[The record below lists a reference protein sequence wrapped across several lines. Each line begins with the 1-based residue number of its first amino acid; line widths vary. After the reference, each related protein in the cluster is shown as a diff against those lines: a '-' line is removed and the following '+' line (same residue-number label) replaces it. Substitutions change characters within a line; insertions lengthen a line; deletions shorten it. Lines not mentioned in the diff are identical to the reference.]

1 MRDLISWKKNEIV
14 TLRNQMEE
22 LFNRFFD
29 QLSCRCF
36 TPGAGP
42 FTNWQFD
49 EDDRMIR
56 VRIALPDTDPD
67 DIDISILGEMLTVRS
82 KQEEIDRLEDHA
94 YTAERKSS
102 LATARSV
109 QLPCRVK
116 RDDIEARYSDG
127 VLEII
132 LPKLEKTTVKVEVK
146 GEK

>member
-29 QLSCRCF
+29 QLSCSCF

-42 FTNWQFD
+42 FTDWQFD

-67 DIDISILGEMLTVRS
+67 DIDISLSGEMLTVRS
-82 KQEEIDRLEDHA
+82 KREETQRLEEKG
-94 YTAERKSS
+94 YPAERTSS
-102 LATARSV
+102 LSLARSV
-109 QLPCRVK
+109 HLPSRVK
-116 RDDIEARYSDG
+116 RDDIDARYSDG

-132 LPKLEKTTVKVEVK
+132 LPKLEKTAVRVEVK
-146 GEK
+146 GE

>member
-1 MRDLISWKKNEIV
+1 MRDLISWKKNELV
-14 TLRNQMEE
+14 TLRHQMEE

-42 FTNWQFD
+42 FTDWQFD

-56 VRIALPDTDPD
+56 VRIALPNTDPT
-67 DIDISILGEMLTVRS
+67 DIDISLSGEMLTVRS
-82 KQEEIDRLEDHA
+82 KREETQRLEENG
-94 YTAERKSS
+94 YPAERKSS
-102 LATARSV
+102 LSLARSV
-109 QLPCRVK
+109 HLPSPVK

-132 LPKLEKTTVKVEVK
+132 LPKLEKTVVRVEVK
-146 GEK
+146 GQ

>member
-1 MRDLISWKKNEIV
+1 MRDLITWKKSEIV

-42 FTNWQFD
+42 FTDWQFD
-49 EDDRMIR
+49 EDDRMIH
-56 VRIALPDTDPD
+56 VRIALPNTDPA
-67 DIDISILGEMLTVRS
+67 DIEISISGEMLTVRS
-82 KQEEIDRLEDHA
+82 KREETQRLEENG
-94 YTAERKSS
+94 YPAERKSS
-102 LATARSV
+102 LSLARSV
-109 QLPCRVK
+109 HLPSPVK

-132 LPKLEKTTVKVEVK
+132 LPKLEKTVVRVEVK
-146 GEK
+146 GQ

>member
-29 QLSCRCF
+29 QLSCSCF

-42 FTNWQFD
+42 FTDWQFD
-49 EDDRMIR
+49 EDDRMIY
-56 VRIALPDTDPD
+56 VRIQLPDTDPD
-67 DIDISILGEMLTVRS
+67 DIEISISGEMLTVRS
-82 KQEEIDRLEDHA
+82 KREETQRLEENA
-94 YTAERKSS
+94 YPAEKKSS
-102 LATARSV
+102 LSLARSV
-109 QLPCRVK
+109 HLPSRVK

-132 LPKLEKTTVKVEVK
+132 LPKLEKTVVRVEVK
-146 GEK
+146 GE

>member
-42 FTNWQFD
+42 FTDWQFD

-56 VRIALPDTDPD
+56 VRIALPNTDPD
-67 DIDISILGEMLTVRS
+67 DIDISLLGEMLSVRS
-82 KQEEIDRLEDHA
+82 KREETQRLEENG
-94 YTAERKSS
+94 YPAERKSS
-102 LATARSV
+102 LSLARSV
-109 QLPCRVK
+109 HLPSPVK

-132 LPKLEKTTVKVEVK
+132 LPKLEKTVVRVEVK
-146 GEK
+146 GQ

>member
-1 MRDLISWKKNEIV
+1 MRDLISWKKNELV
-14 TLRNQMEE
+14 TLRHQMEE

-42 FTNWQFD
+42 FTDWQFD

-56 VRIALPDTDPD
+56 VRIALPNTDPT
-67 DIDISILGEMLTVRS
+67 DIDISLSGEMLTVRS
-82 KQEEIDRLEDHA
+82 KREETQQLEENG
-94 YTAERKSS
+94 YPAERKSS
-102 LATARSV
+102 LSLARSV
-109 QLPCRVK
+109 HLPSPVK

-132 LPKLEKTTVKVEVK
+132 LPKLEKTVVRVEVK
-146 GEK
+146 GQ

>member
-1 MRDLISWKKNEIV
+1 MRDLISWKKNELV

-42 FTNWQFD
+42 FTDWQFD

-56 VRIALPDTDPD
+56 VRIALPNTDPT
-67 DIDISILGEMLTVRS
+67 DIDISLSGEMLTVRS
-82 KQEEIDRLEDHA
+82 KREETQRLEENG
-94 YTAERKSS
+94 YPAERKSS
-102 LATARSV
+102 LSLARSV
-109 QLPCRVK
+109 HLPSPVK

-132 LPKLEKTTVKVEVK
+132 LPKLEKTVVRVEVK
-146 GEK
+146 GQ

>member
-29 QLSCRCF
+29 QLSCSCF

-42 FTNWQFD
+42 FTDWQFD

-67 DIDISILGEMLTVRS
+67 DIDISLSGEMLTVRS
-82 KQEEIDRLEDHA
+82 KREETQRLEEND
-94 YTAERKSS
+94 YPAERKSS
-102 LATARSV
+102 LSLARSV
-109 QLPCRVK
+109 HLPSRVK
-116 RDDIEARYSDG
+116 RDDIDARYSDG

-132 LPKLEKTTVKVEVK
+132 LPKLEKTAVRVEVK
-146 GEK
+146 GE

>member
-42 FTNWQFD
+42 FTDWQFD

-67 DIDISILGEMLTVRS
+67 DIDISISGEMLTVRS
-82 KQEEIDRLEDHA
+82 KREETERLEENG
-94 YTAERKSS
+94 YPAERKSS
-102 LATARSV
+102 LSLARSV
-109 QLPCRVK
+109 HLPSRVK

-132 LPKLEKTTVKVEVK
+132 LPKLEKTVVRVEVK
-146 GEK
+146 GE

>member
-1 MRDLISWKKNEIV
+1 MRDLISWKKNELV

-42 FTNWQFD
+42 FTDWQFD

-67 DIDISILGEMLTVRS
+67 DIDISLSGEMLTVRS
-82 KQEEIDRLEDHA
+82 KREETQRLEEND
-94 YTAERKSS
+94 YPAERKSS
-102 LATARSV
+102 LSLARSV
-109 QLPCRVK
+109 HLPSRVK
-116 RDDIEARYSDG
+116 RDDIDARYSDG

-132 LPKLEKTTVKVEVK
+132 LPKLEKTAVRVEVK
-146 GEK
+146 GE

>member
-42 FTNWQFD
+42 FTDWQFD

-56 VRIALPDTDPD
+56 VRIALPNTDPD
-67 DIDISILGEMLTVRS
+67 DIDISLLGEMLTVRS
-82 KQEEIDRLEDHA
+82 KREETQRLEENG
-94 YTAERKSS
+94 YPAERKSS
-102 LATARSV
+102 LSLARSV
-109 QLPCRVK
+109 KLPSPVK
-116 RDDIEARYSDG
+116 RDDIEARYADG
-127 VLEII
+127 VLEIF
-132 LPKLEKTTVKVEVK
+132 LPKLEKTAVRVEVK
-146 GEK
+146 GQ

>member
-42 FTNWQFD
+42 FTDWQFD

-67 DIDISILGEMLTVRS
+67 DIDISLSGEMLTVRS
-82 KQEEIDRLEDHA
+82 KREETQRLEEND
-94 YTAERKSS
+94 YPAERKSS
-102 LATARSV
+102 LSLARSV
-109 QLPCRVK
+109 HLPSRVK
-116 RDDIEARYSDG
+116 RDDIDARYSDG

-132 LPKLEKTTVKVEVK
+132 LPKLEKTAVRVEVK
-146 GEK
+146 GE